1 MEVAG
6 VAISFRGVNVVTL
19 DVKGRLAVP
28 AVHRQKLADHCDGQ
42 VVVTLNRETS
52 LLLYPLPEWEEVA
65 RRILRLPESEY
76 ASSLRAV
83 MVANATDCRLDGHG
97 RVLLPAL
104 HRELTSITKT
114 ARVIGIGGRL
124 EIWDEATW
132 DEKLRRSLDVVREE
146 PPPSVGE
153 ILIN

>member
-1 MEVAG
+1 M
-6 VAISFRGVNVVTL
+6 AISFRGVSVVTL
-19 DVKGRLAVP
+19 DAKGRLAVP
-28 AVHRQKLADHCDGQ
+28 AVHRQKLVDHCDGEA
-42 VVVTLNRETS
+42 VVTLSREAS

-104 HRELTSITKT
+104 LRNLASITKS
-114 ARVIGIGGRL
+114 ARVIGIGSRL
-124 EIWDEATW
+124 EIWDEAIW
-132 DEKLRRSLDVVREE
+132 DEKLRRSLGVVKEE

-153 ILIN
+153 ILSG

>member
-1 MEVAG
+1 M
-6 VAISFRGVNVVTL
+6 AISFRGVNVVTL
-19 DVKGRLAVP
+19 DAKGRLAVP
-28 AVHRQKLADHCDGQ
+28 AVHRQKLADHSDGQ
-42 VVVTLNRETS
+42 VVVTRDRES
-52 LLLYPLPEWEEVA
+52 CLLLYPLPEWEEVA
-65 RRILRLPESEY
+65 RRILRLPESDY

-104 HRELTSITKT
+104 LRDLAEITKT
-114 ARVIGIGGRL
+114 VRVIGIGGRL

-132 DEKLRRSLDVVREE
+132 DEKLRHSLGVVRGE

-153 ILIN
+153 ILIS